1 VKVAVVSVF
10 VDYHRRGR
18 HHRGVLQPQV
28 GPLIAALLPADAEID
43 IVNDVWDDPDWSR
56 DYDLVFISSLH
67 SDFDR
72 ARQISHYWRRR
83 GAKTVLGGVMASL
96 FPDLC
101 APHFDAIAIGDPES
115 TVPAIVRDFAANA
128 LQPRYRAEAYAA
140 ASVPTPRLDRVR
152 ERQILPLA
160 HEAPRGCPF
169 TCEFC
174 QLTAIGTRHHHRRA
188 ADVVRDLR
196 EGQRMLA
203 GRAAPWQRRIAIF
216 YDNNIGG
223 HPGHLRELCAALGA
237 TGLRWG
243 ACVTF
248 NVLRDESLL
257 DAMADGGCRMVYVGL
272 ESFNPQALADMRKH
286 QNAVAETRR
295 VVDACRRRGILVTAG
310 LMLSPAIDTL
320 DYVARLPEALEACGL
335 HVPTYVSFETP
346 FPGTP
351 HFNRLAADPSRP
363 ILPDVPLADFNGYTL
378 VTRPAHASP
387 EDFVAAYVDAHERIY
402 ALPRRLRKLA
412 ADVPRFLAAGTVVP
426 AVIDAF
432 EMLRVERP
440 RPAGRTYLGGRDLP
454 FPELSA
460 VPFDDGDF
468 ASEAERDAILTPW
481 KVTGA
486 DGRVLPHWYG
496 ARPVYL
502 PKGRIAAAVP
512 AGILDVA
519 SGSTE
524 PHPEAL
530 TETVSDSPPISAPA
544 SSRLALQGT

>member
-28 GPLIAALLPADAEID
+28 APLIAALLPPDAEID
-43 IVNDVWDDPDWSR
+43 LVNDVWDDPDWSR
-56 DYDLVFISSLH
+56 DYDLVFISALH

-72 ARQISHYWRRR
+72 ARQISHYYRRR

-101 APHFDAIAIGDPES
+101 QPWFDAVAIGDPES
-115 TVPAIVRDFAANA
+115 TVPAIVRDFSAGA
-128 LQPRYRAEAYAA
+128 LRPRYRGEPYAA
-140 ASVPTPRLDRVR
+140 ERVPAPRLDLVS

-160 HEAPRGCPF
+160 HEATRGCPF

-174 QLTAIGTRHHHRRA
+174 SLTAVGTRHHHRRA

-196 EGQRMLA
+196 ASQAMLA
-203 GRAAPWQRRIAIF
+203 GRASFWQRRLAIF

-223 HPGHLRELCAALGA
+223 HRGHLRELCAALGEA
-237 TGLRWG
+237 GLRWG

-248 NVLRDESLL
+248 NVLRDAELL
-257 DAMADGGCRMVYVGL
+257 DAMAAGGCRLVYVGL
-272 ESFNPQALADMRKH
+272 ESFNPQAIADMCKH
-286 QNAVAETRR
+286 QNAVAEARR
-295 VVDACRRRGILVTAG
+295 AVDACRDRGILVTAG

-320 DYVARLPEALEACGL
+320 DYIERIPEALDVAGL
-335 HVPTYVSFETP
+335 HVPTYISFETP

-351 HFNRLAADPSRP
+351 HFERLAADPSRP
-363 ILPDVPLADFNGYTL
+363 ILPDAPLADFNGYTL

-387 EDFVAAYVDAHERIY
+387 EAFVAAFLSAHERVY

-412 ADVPRFLAAGTVVP
+412 ADVPRFLAAGKVLP
-426 AVIDAF
+426 AIFDAF
-432 EMLRVERP
+432 EMLTVERP
-440 RPAGRTYLGGRDLP
+440 RPPGRTYVAGRDLP

-460 VPFDDGDF
+460 VPFAPDDF
-468 ASEAERDAILTPW
+468 RSEAERDGVLAPW
-481 KVTGA
+481 KVTDAAGA
-486 DGRVLPHWYG
+486 VLPHWRG

-502 PKGRIAAAVP
+502 PRGRIA
-512 AGILDVA
+512 
-519 SGSTE
+519 
-524 PHPEAL
+524 
-530 TETVSDSPPISAPA
+530 PPAPA
-544 SSRLALQGT
+544 AAPAAFTGRGALEMQGA